1 MRGQSLSFLM
11 ETRRGRENPI
21 GQVSRVTCVS
31 PGVCP
36 FDLTLVLLSGIGGFM
51 VRQRGGK
58 VGVSRIKLCRRDST
72 ELLSRDEGEPGKL
85 SRKLLWAQQSH

>member
-1 MRGQSLSFLM
+1 
-11 ETRRGRENPI
+11 
-21 GQVSRVTCVS
+21 
-31 PGVCP
+31 
-36 FDLTLVLLSGIGGFM
+36 M

-72 ELLSRDEGEPGKL
+72 ELMSRDEGEPGKL